1 MGHSAATL
9 HLNCSNVGLKMLT
22 STQQHFDLKK
32 LPEDAAATTALSKSG
47 RCLLAILHESIA
59 SCTPN

>member
-1 MGHSAATL
+1 
-9 HLNCSNVGLKMLT
+9 MLT

-32 LPEDAAATTALSKSG
+32 LPEDAAATTALSKPG

>member
-1 MGHSAATL
+1 
-9 HLNCSNVGLKMLT
+9 MLT